1 MKKNLQILEFE
12 GKQTKAGK
20 PYTRFKTNEGWM
32 SCFDGIASEALK
44 KLGEAC
50 VEVEETKSADSDRVF
65 YNIKKCYGDVQEI
78 DMSKMPKE
86 VPVEKISR
94 STNGTGSMYAAYAKD
109 IFCVLME
116 HYAGKNADS
125 DAIMAESINLV
136 KQAKAAFD

>member
-44 KLGEAC
+44 KLGEAS
-50 VEVEETKSADSDRVF
+50 VEVEETKSADGDRVF
-65 YNIKKCYGDVQEI
+65 YNIKKCYGSI
-78 DMSKMPKE
+78 DAVNFPEEE
-86 VPVEKISR
+86 VPVKKISR
-94 STNGTGSMYAAYAKD
+94 SSNGTGAMYVSYAKD
-109 IFCVLME
+109 IFVALMQGQE
-116 HYAGKNADS
+116 RKGTQDT
-125 DAIMAESINLV
+125 MTLCINLV